1 MENRPTYRE
10 LWDRVQAA
18 DDWACN
24 GGFQDSDCRF
34 CQEVVTTLEEAP
46 SPVHNV
52 VTSMQS
58 AIPAN
63 SGTPTLESGWDLIG
77 HHHPSRPR
85 GRGSCPRT
93 PDVQRSESLP
103 DG

>member
-34 CQEVVTTLEEAP
+34 CKEVVTVLRGGHIFCP
-46 SPVHNV
+46 DCGHVNV
-52 VTSMQS
+52 
-58 AIPAN
+58 
-63 SGTPTLESGWDLIG
+63 IG
-77 HHHPSRPR
+77 H
-85 GRGSCPRT
+85 SCDQWSPET
-93 PDVQRSESLP
+93 DEWVGPDWAPPYE
-103 DG
+103 